1 MSSRRKFFL
10 VFCFILLDMFL
21 VIGFLVIMD
30 ATILN
35 DLKNEVNELS
45 KLDITKDRYNRRI
58 KSRGNY
64 AVVEKAIKE
73 YLDEYALSLQE
84 VFAIMNDEQLTKM
97 LSYDNYM
104 EDGPE
109 FKESLNYLSI
119 TKEDFNEK
127 IDKLIDDLEEDNIS
141 NYINSKIA
149 DPYYISL
156 YRELM
161 FDDAMKEEFAD
172 TRSLLKRTKKSVN
185 NIFDVSTEVL
195 NFLILNNGTWTV
207 EDGEI
212 KFLTVDLYNY
222 YNSLIGKVNV
232 EQNSDNKNPVDSN

>member
-1 MSSRRKFFL
+1 MSSRKKFFL

-30 ATILN
+30 ATLLN
-35 DLKNEVNELS
+35 DLKREVNVLT

-73 YLDEYALSLQE
+73 YLDSYALNLQE
-84 VFAIMNDEQLTKM
+84 LFKIMSDEQLTKM
-97 LSYDNYM
+97 LSSENYS

-109 FKESLNYLSI
+109 FTKSLNYLKV
-119 TKEDFNEK
+119 TKDDFNEK
-127 IDKLIDDLEEDNIS
+127 IDKLLDDLEEESIVDNIS
-141 NYINSKIA
+141 SKMT
-149 DPYYISL
+149 DPYYVEL
-156 YRELM
+156 YKELM
-161 FDDAMKEEFAD
+161 FDDTMKKEFEE
-172 TRSLLKRTKKSVN
+172 TKSLLEKTKKSVN
-185 NIFDVSTEVL
+185 NSIEVSTEVL
-195 NFLILNNGTWTV
+195 NFLILYNGNWTV

-222 YNSLIGKVNV
+222 YNTLIGKL
-232 EQNSDNKNPVDSN
+232 QTS